1 MDVDVYG
8 DVGWDSRETSL
19 NNAPTKSEVFGYWA
33 RLEEWIHSWLG
44 SEALTIFT
52 LNIGS
57 QLAIY
62 MESICGCQHQR

>member
-19 NNAPTKSEVFGYWA
+19 NNAPAESEVFGYWA
-33 RLEEWIHSWLG
+33 RLEEWIQSWLG

-52 LNIGS
+52 LKIGS